1 MPDDRLIRGY
11 AQALFDVA
19 DAEGHLEAV
28 EAELY
33 RFARALDKEPR
44 LQEALTDP
52 QLPIDRKKAVLHELL
67 DGRAQKHTVN
77 LLGFLVEQGR
87 ARDLSRIAGALAAL
101 AAEGRHHALAEV
113 RTAVAL
119 DARHRD
125 RLARALSQAT
135 GRDVEMRVLVDPAV
149 IGGVFARVGDLIFDG
164 TIRRK
169 LELARQQL
177 AGTAT

>member
-87 ARDLSRIAGALAAL
+87 ARDLSRIAGALAA
-101 AAEGRHHALAEV
+101 EGRHHALAEV

-169 LELARQQL
+169 LDLARQQL